1 MGKMQWVLALYDGG
15 EFAYSVGYDWF
26 GSYFMKKAPK
36 NQLDFGYRTP
46 RSMKNKET
54 WEFAHRYAGRIWF
67 KTGWAVLLIAM
78 AAMLMLLGQDK
89 ETLGLIGAI
98 MSLLQCVPLLAVIP
112 ITERALRR
120 GLKNECFSIH
130 FKPFL

>member
-1 MGKMQWVLALYDGG
+1 MGFWLFMTAANLLIPLAMIG
-15 EFAYSVGYDWF
+15 F

-36 NQLDFGYRTP
+36 KINWIFGYRTP

-67 KTGWAVLLIAM
+67 KTGWAVLLISM

-112 ITERALRR
+112 ITERALKKRFE
-120 GLKNECFSIH
+120 K
-130 FKPFL
+130 

>member
-1 MGKMQWVLALYDGG
+1 MGEDAVGFWLFMTAVNLLIPLAMIG
-15 EFAYSVGYDWF
+15 F

-36 NQLDFGYRTP
+36 KINWIFGYRTP

-112 ITERALRR
+112 ITERALKKRFE
-120 GLKNECFSIH
+120 K
-130 FKPFL
+130 